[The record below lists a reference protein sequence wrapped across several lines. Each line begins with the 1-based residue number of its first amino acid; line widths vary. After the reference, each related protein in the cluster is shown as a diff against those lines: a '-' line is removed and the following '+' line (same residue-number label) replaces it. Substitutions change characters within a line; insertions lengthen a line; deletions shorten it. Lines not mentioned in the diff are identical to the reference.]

1 MTTIQNLKDNDDNT
15 KLETWATVSTW
26 MVDHSSV
33 DVDAVATNNV
43 KIPRKEHRG
52 LKNIIRGIKKTYW
65 KVYRY
70 LLLWCVGNG
79 LGQLPQAQ
87 GWTFTSSFC

>member
-33 DVDAVATNNV
+33 DVDAVATNTV

-52 LKNIIRGIKKTYW
+52 LKNIIRGIKKTY
-65 KVYRY
+65 
-70 LLLWCVGNG
+70 
-79 LGQLPQAQ
+79 
-87 GWTFTSSFC
+87 